1 MRFLAQAI
9 IDTSQMSLGEI
20 YGHLQSAECPANED
34 DSKVLEEVYLRKLYP
49 VPDIAVKASPVVYF
63 SWRSSSNEVNDAAS
77 CDRSSHDRCIP
88 YLIAEKNRRIKF
100 SSTAPSPMYR
110 RGTSSL
116 SFSLVYPWIKP
127 RTRLLSRKRPP
138 SHHCLSTYKHIDIFI
153 PPMTTMA
160 SSNPPRQPL
169 KLLMLHG
176 YTQSGATFHA
186 KSRALI
192 KHITKAF
199 PLHEVAAIYPT
210 GPISLD
216 PADIPGYEP
225 PQDSDHNPDNDP
237 IEAYG
242 WWRRS
247 NTANPPLYV
256 GIEDGL
262 HAVAKVLRDEGPF
275 DGIIG
280 FSQGAALA
288 AMIASLLEVGRM
300 QAFSRFQDADTA
312 SAGIDLSGATE
323 KGPIPGMPYPE
334 SFAERQLQEHP
345 PLKFALCYSGFRAP
359 GPRYRAFYEDPAIQT
374 PVLHVLGSLDAVV
387 DDSRS
392 QALIQACTGDPE
404 KEGKVIW
411 HPGGHFLPSQRPFLD
426 AAVRFIQE
434 RLGNRDAKD
443 EKNKDEEDVNNMDLP
458 F

>member
-1 MRFLAQAI
+1 M
-9 IDTSQMSLGEI
+9 TSNKS
-20 YGHLQSAECPANED
+20 
-34 DSKVLEEVYLRKLYP
+34 
-49 VPDIAVKASPVVYF
+49 
-63 SWRSSSNEVNDAAS
+63 
-77 CDRSSHDRCIP
+77 
-88 YLIAEKNRRIKF
+88 
-100 SSTAPSPMYR
+100 
-110 RGTSSL
+110 
-116 SFSLVYPWIKP
+116 
-127 RTRLLSRKRPP
+127 
-138 SHHCLSTYKHIDIFI
+138 
-153 PPMTTMA
+153 
-160 SSNPPRQPL
+160 PRQPL

-176 YTQSGATFHA
+176 YTQSGTSFHA

-210 GPISLD
+210 GPLRLD

-225 PQDSDHNPDNDP
+225 SPDRNPDDP

-256 GIEDGL
+256 GVEDGL
-262 HAVAKVLRDEGPF
+262 QAVAKVLREEGPF
-275 DGIIG
+275 DGVIG

-288 AMIASLLEVGRM
+288 AMVASLLETGRM
-300 QAFSRFQDADTA
+300 GAFARFQDAGAA
-312 SAGIDLSGATE
+312 SAGVDLSAATE
-323 KGPIPGMPYPE
+323 KGPIPGMPFPE
-334 SFAERQLQEHP
+334 SFAETQLQQHP

-359 GPRYRAFYEDPAIQT
+359 GPRYRAFYEEPAIQT

-392 QALIQACTGDPE
+392 RALIDACAGDPE

-434 RLGNRDAKD
+434 RLERKDAKD
-443 EKNKDEEDVNNMDLP
+443 EKKEDEEDVNNMDLP